1 MKELIN
7 RLSLFNIKDTLL
19 DDIVKV
25 ENNELMPNIII
36 KKLLSFAHEYN
47 VVGNVWRTYIAYYLV
62 TNENAFSLS
71 YEHNAHAND
80 SYYYLALSDIKI
92 IKKLYDFDLKQ
103 VEFFDKDTAEIFI
116 NFNQKSIS
124 KRKYAGAKVMA
135 FAENL
140 EHCENTTQMLDCT
153 KDYYVNNGAG
163 LLGLNKAF
171 RIIQENG
178 ESDCIPT
185 GTDTSL
191 QPIFNMENK
200 TLSDLVG
207 YEIQKQ
213 ELVDNTEAFLN
224 GQKSNNVLLYGDGGT
239 GKSSS
244 IKAIINKYAD
254 KGLKVIEVYKHQFI
268 YINDI
273 IRSIKER
280 NYKFILFM
288 DDLSFEEFEIEYKY
302 LKAIIEG
309 GLESKPSNVLIYATS
324 NRRHII
330 RETWSDKQGRN
341 EDNDLH
347 RSDTM
352 QEKLSLVARFGLTI
366 YYENPSRKEFF
377 NIVKELAKRNNIS
390 LDENKLEL
398 LASRW
403 DMEGRGKSG
412 RSAEQFINYILS
424 KKGDIL

>member
-7 RLSLFNIKDTLL
+7 RLSLYNVKDTLL
-19 DDIVKV
+19 DEIVKV
-25 ENNELMPNIII
+25 ENNDLMPNIII
-36 KKLLSFAHEYN
+36 KKLLNFAHEYN
-47 VVGNVWRTYIAYYLV
+47 VVGNVWKTYIAYYLV

-80 SYYYLALSDIKI
+80 SYYYLALSDMKI

-103 VEFFDKDTAEIFI
+103 VEFFDKDIAEIFI

-124 KRKYAGAKVMA
+124 KRKYAGAKVMT
-135 FAENL
+135 FAEKL
-140 EHCENTTQMLDCT
+140 EVCENATQMLDYT
-153 KDYYVNNGAG
+153 RDYYVNNGAG

-200 TLSDLVG
+200 KLSDLVG

-213 ELVDNTEAFLN
+213 ELIDNTEAFIN

-244 IKAIINKYAD
+244 IKAIINRYAD

-268 YINDI
+268 FINDI

-330 RETWSDKQGRN
+330 RETWNDKQGRN

-366 YYENPSRKEFF
+366 YYENPNRKEFF
-377 NIVKELAKRNNIS
+377 NIVKELAKRNDVS

-424 KKGDIL
+424 KNGDIL

>member
-19 DDIVKV
+19 EDIVKV

-36 KKLLSFAHEYN
+36 KKLLSFAREYN
-47 VVGNVWRTYIAYYLV
+47 VVGNVWKTYIAYYLL

-71 YEHNAHAND
+71 YEHNAHSND
-80 SYYYLALSDIKI
+80 SYYHLAKLDMCI
-92 IKKLYDFDLKQ
+92 IKELYGFDLKQ
-103 VEFFDKDTAEIFI
+103 TGLFDKATAEILAD
-116 NFNQKSIS
+116 FNQKSIS
-124 KRKYAGAKVMA
+124 KRKYAGARVMT
-135 FAENL
+135 FAKNL
-140 EHCENTTQMLDCT
+140 ELCEDANQMLDCT
-153 KDYYVNNGAG
+153 RDYYVNNGAG

-171 RIIQENG
+171 RIIQEKG
-178 ESDCIPT
+178 ENDCIPT
-185 GTDTSL
+185 GTDSSL

-207 YEIQKQ
+207 YEMQKQ

-244 IKAIINKYAD
+244 IKAIINRYAD

-377 NIVKELAKRNNIS
+377 NIVRELAKRNNVS
-390 LDENKLEL
+390 LDENKLEI

-424 KKGDIL
+424 KNGDIL

>member
-25 ENNELMPNIII
+25 ENNELLPNIII
-36 KKLLSFAHEYN
+36 KKLLGFAHEYN
-47 VVGNVWRTYIAYYLV
+47 VVGNVWKTYIAYYLL

-80 SYYYLALSDIKI
+80 SYYHLAKLDMCI
-92 IKKLYDFDLKQ
+92 IKELYDFDLKQ
-103 VEFFDKDTAEIFI
+103 TGLFDKATAEILAD
-116 NFNQKSIS
+116 FNQKSIL
-124 KRKYAGAKVMA
+124 KRKYAGARVMT
-135 FAENL
+135 FAKNL
-140 EHCENTTQMLDCT
+140 ELCEDANQMLDCT
-153 KDYYVNNGAG
+153 RDYYVNNGAG

-171 RIIQENG
+171 RIIQDKG

-207 YEIQKQ
+207 YNIQKQ

-244 IKAIINKYAD
+244 IKAIINRYAD

-377 NIVKELAKRNNIS
+377 NIVKELAKRNNVS

-424 KKGDIL
+424 KNGDIL

>member
-25 ENNELMPNIII
+25 ENNELLPNIII

-140 EHCENTTQMLDCT
+140 EHCENTTQMLNCT

-330 RETWSDKQGRN
+330 RETWNDKQGRN

>member
-47 VVGNVWRTYIAYYLV
+47 VVGNVWKSYIAYYLV

>member
-47 VVGNVWRTYIAYYLV
+47 VVGNVWKSYIAYYLV

-330 RETWSDKQGRN
+330 RETWNDKQGRN

-377 NIVKELAKRNNIS
+377 NIVKELAKRNNFS

>member
-207 YEIQKQ
+207 YDIQKQ

-280 NYKFILFM
+280 NCKFILFM

-330 RETWSDKQGRN
+330 RETWNDKQGRN

>member
-7 RLSLFNIKDTLL
+7 KLVIYDIKGTILE
-19 DDIVKV
+19 DIVNA
-25 ENNELMPNIII
+25 EFDILPSNIIT
-36 KKLLSFAHEYN
+36 KKLLAFAHDFN
-47 VVGNVWRTYIAYYLV
+47 IVGNVWKSYLAYFLA

-71 YEHNAHAND
+71 YEHNAHTND
-80 SYYYLALSDIKI
+80 SYYFLALDDMKI
-92 IKKLYDFDLKQ
+92 IKELYDFDLKKSTCFNKNT
-103 VEFFDKDTAEIFI
+103 VDILID
-116 NFNQKSIS
+116 FNQTSTS
-124 KRKYAGAKVMA
+124 KRKFAGAKI
-135 FAENL
+135 
-140 EHCENTTQMLDCT
+140 TTFIDSLTSCKDDSQMLDCT
-153 KDYYVNNGAG
+153 RDYYIANGAG

-171 RIIQENG
+171 RIIAKSDEF
-178 ESDCIPT
+178 DCIPT
-185 GTDTSL
+185 GADVML

-200 TLSDLVG
+200 KLSDLVG

-213 ELVDNTEAFLN
+213 ELVDNTEAFIS

-244 IKAIINKYAD
+244 IKAIINQYAD

-268 YINDI
+268 HINDI

-330 RETWSDKQGRN
+330 RETWNDKQGRN

-377 NIVKELAKRNNIS
+377 NIVKELAKRNSLS
-390 LDENKLEL
+390 LDDSKLEL
-398 LASRW
+398 FASRW

-412 RSAEQFINYILS
+412 RSAEQFINYMLS
-424 KKGDIL
+424 KNGEMQ

>member
-7 RLSLFNIKDTLL
+7 KLVIFDIKNTIL

-25 ENNELMPNIII
+25 ENNELLPKEVI
-36 KKLLSFAHEYN
+36 KKLLNFAHEYN
-47 VVGNVWRTYIAYYLV
+47 VTGNVWRSYLAYFLA
-62 TNENAFSLS
+62 TNENDFSLS

-80 SYYYLALSDIKI
+80 SYYFLALSDMQILKT
-92 IKKLYDFDLKQ
+92 LYDIDLNQ
-103 VEFFDKDTAEIFI
+103 IDWLDKKTSEIFI
-116 NFNQKSIS
+116 NFNQQSIS
-124 KRKYAGAKVMA
+124 KRKYAEAKVMT
-135 FAENL
+135 FAQNL
-140 EHCENTTQMLDCT
+140 ELCKDATQMLECT
-153 KDYYVNNGAG
+153 KNYYVDNGAG

-171 RIIQENG
+171 RIILKNA

-185 GTDTSL
+185 GGETYL

-200 TLSDLVG
+200 SLSDLVG

-213 ELVDNTEAFLN
+213 ELVNNTEAFLN
-224 GQKSNNVLLYGDGGT
+224 GQKSNNALLYGDGGT

-302 LKAIIEG
+302 LKAVIEG

-330 RETWSDKQGRN
+330 RETWNDKQGRN

-377 NIVKELAKRNNIS
+377 NIVKELAKRNNVV
-390 LDENKLEL
+390 LDDSKLEL

-424 KKGDIL
+424 KNGDIQ